1 MKGMILAAGF
11 GTRFRPVT
19 YEISKPMIP
28 LCNRPLIAYA
38 AEPLLE
44 SGVSELIVNLH
55 HLPDALEEWLE
66 ATYGKRCRLHFS
78 FEPEILGTGGGIR
91 KVRDRLDKEKD
102 FFLVNGDTIQFP
114 SFEALQETRRATDA
128 LAALTLRHPPAG
140 EGFTKVF
147 VSEGRINGFGE
158 GHGHPLMF
166 SGSHCI
172 SSRIFDY
179 LPERDFSGITEDV
192 YIPLLRV
199 AQASGLPSGGGS
211 RKAGQTPA
219 LHGKG
224 GESITGVVN
233 DGLWFDIGTP
243 SRYLLASDELRRRII
258 AREFPLPAGNHVSEQ
273 GSLLSESAVIEG
285 SVRDSVIG
293 SRTSINRGASVDA
306 CIVWDDCEVAAAS
319 LVRSV
324 LSHAVRLRASVR
336 AENALICRRISG
348 HEYAENVKVAGDLV
362 ALPIDPAR
370 PFVFETGR

>member
-44 SGVSELIVNLH
+44 SGVTELIVNLH
-55 HLPDALEEWLE
+55 HHPDALEEWLE
-66 ATYGKRCRLHFS
+66 AAYGKRCRLHFS

-91 KVRDRLDKEKD
+91 KVRDRLEEEKD

-114 SFEALQETRRATDA
+114 SFETLQETRRAADA

-147 VSEGRINGFGE
+147 VKEGRINGFGE
-158 GHGHPLMF
+158 GYGDPLMF

-172 SSRIFDY
+172 SSRVFDY

-192 YIPLLRV
+192 YIPLLR
-199 AQASGLPSGGGS
+199 
-211 RKAGQTPA
+211 KA
-219 LHGKG
+219 
-224 GESITGVVN
+224 GESIRGVVN

-258 AREFPLPAGNHVSEQ
+258 AREFPLTTGNRVSEQ
-273 GSLLSESAVIEG
+273 GSLLSESAVIDG

-306 CIVWDDCEVAAAS
+306 CIVWDDCEVAAVS

-348 HEYAENVKVAGDLV
+348 LDYAENVKVADDLV
-362 ALPIDPAR
+362 AAPIDPAR